1 MIRINLLPYRKE
13 RRQKQV
19 IQHLSYV
26 VAVILLVVL
35 VIVGLN
41 TYIGGVLSGLQ
52 EQKTQ
57 LQQENAKLLKKIG
70 KLKGLDKLRSDVEG
84 KLALVD
90 RLQAGRFETL
100 NTLNE
105 VAKVIPEN
113 VWFTSVVDSGGKL
126 QFAGFAESNTAVAN
140 FMRALDHSKLFEHVT
155 LDVIQ
160 RQMINQMPVRS
171 FQLTLNRVVGV
182 SLKDLKTNPKPEAT
196 KLGKGVKNSG
206 ISVDRLLQLR
216 KDQQKQQAEKA
227 RQLREIE
234 GSL

>member
-26 VAVILLVVL
+26 VAAILLVGL

-52 EQKTQ
+52 AQKTQ
-57 LQQENAKLLKKIG
+57 LQQENATLMKKIG
-70 KLKGLDKLRSDVEG
+70 KLRGLDKLRSDVEG

-113 VWFTSVVDSGGKL
+113 VWFTSAVDSGGRL
-126 QFAGFAESNTAVAN
+126 QFTGFAESNTAVAN

-171 FQLTLNRVVGV
+171 FQLTLNRVIV
-182 SLKDLKTNPKPEAT
+182 KKTGAK
-196 KLGKGVKNSG
+196 KGK
-206 ISVDRLLQLR
+206 Q
-216 KDQQKQQAEKA
+216 
-227 RQLREIE
+227 
-234 GSL
+234 